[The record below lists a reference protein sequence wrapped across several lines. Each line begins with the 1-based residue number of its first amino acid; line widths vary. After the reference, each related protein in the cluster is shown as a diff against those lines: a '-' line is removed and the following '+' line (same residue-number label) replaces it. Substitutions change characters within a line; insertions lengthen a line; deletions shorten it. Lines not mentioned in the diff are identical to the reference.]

1 LILFGKHI
9 DQTIDSIDGRHER
22 ETFVKEVVV
31 TRGHVPLAMIRK
43 RLARNA
49 GGTKGVVLLVHGFG
63 QNRYAWHLPSRSLA
77 NYLAKCGFDV
87 FNLDLRGHGR
97 SRHFGSRRSKSVS
110 DYVEED
116 LPNAVEE
123 IRAIAGDRPIFL
135 VGHSLGGLV
144 SYAAAPGLDGA
155 IGGLASFG
163 SPYHFGRGSTS
174 LTAIATF
181 IRLVNVLR
189 LKPNP
194 PMPLKPVGLTMM
206 AFRQIAESPLYP
218 VPWRGW
224 HKGSMEPH
232 VLQEHLRMAFDRAGL
247 AELAELFDWAAQK
260 KFGGRERDYGE
271 RFEKL
276 DLPLLVV
283 AGTHDDLAPPE
294 GVQPAFAASRS
305 SDKTYR
311 ALPLGH
317 IDLLVG
323 REAPKTAWPM
333 LGNWISGRVDK

>member
-1 LILFGKHI
+1 MILFGRNV
-9 DQTIDSIDGRHER
+9 DQSIDLRER

-31 TRGHVPLAMIRK
+31 TRGAVPLAMVRK
-43 RLARNA
+43 RLARNG
-49 GGTKGVVLLVHGFG
+49 GGTKASVLLIHGFG
-63 QNRYAWHLPSRSLA
+63 QNRYAWHLPSRSMA
-77 NYLAKCGFDV
+77 NYLAKVGFDV

-123 IRAIAGDRPIFL
+123 IHAIAGKRPVFL

-155 IGGLASFG
+155 IAGVASFG

-181 IRLVNVLR
+181 VRMVNVLR

-194 PMPLKPVGLTMM
+194 VVPVKAIGLTMS
-206 AFRQIAESPLYP
+206 AFRHLAESPLYP
-218 VPWRGW
+218 MPWRGW
-224 HKGSMEPH
+224 HKGSMEPQ
-232 VLQEHLRMAFDRAGL
+232 VLTEHLRMAFDRAGL
-247 AELAELFDWAAQK
+247 AELAELFEWAAQK
-260 KFGGRERDYGE
+260 RFGGDNDYGE
-271 RFEKL
+271 RFETL

-283 AGTHDDLAPPE
+283 AGTHDDLAPPA
-294 GVQPAFAASRS
+294 GVQPGYARSQS

-311 ALPLGH
+311 TLPLGH

-333 LGNWISGRVDK
+333 LAQWITARVR

>member
-1 LILFGKHI
+1 MILFGKHI

-31 TRGHVPLAMIRK
+31 TRGAVPLAMIRK
-43 RLARNA
+43 RLARNG
-49 GGTKGVVLLVHGFG
+49 GGTRAVVLLVHGFG

-77 NYLAKCGFDV
+77 NYLAKIGFDV

-97 SRHFGSRRSKSVS
+97 SRHFGSRRSSSVS
-110 DYVEED
+110 DYDEED
-116 LPNAVEE
+116 LPNAIEE
-123 IRAIAGDRPIFL
+123 IQQLAGKRPVFL

-144 SYAAAPGLDGA
+144 SYAAAPQLNGA
-155 IGGLASFG
+155 IAGVASFG

-181 IRLVNVLR
+181 VRMVNVLR

-194 PMPLKPVGLTMM
+194 PVPLKPIGLTMM
-206 AFRQIAESPLYP
+206 AFRAVAESPLYP

-232 VLQEHLRMAFDRAGL
+232 VLQEHLRLAFDRAGL
-247 AELAELFDWAAQK
+247 AELAELFEWAAQK
-260 KFGGRERDYGE
+260 RFGGRERDYGE

-283 AGTHDDLAPPE
+283 SGTHDDLAPPE
-294 GVQPAFAASRS
+294 GVQPAYARSTS

-333 LGNWISGRVDK
+333 LGQWISGRLP

>member
-1 LILFGKHI
+1 MILFGRHV
-9 DQTIDSIDGRHER
+9 DQSIDLHER

-31 TRGHVPLAMIRK
+31 TRGVVPLAMVRK
-43 RLARNA
+43 RLARNG
-49 GGTKGVVLLVHGFG
+49 GGTKALVLLVHGFG
-63 QNRYAWHLPSRSLA
+63 QNRYAWHLPSRSMA
-77 NYLAKCGFDV
+77 NYLAKAGFDV

-97 SRHFGSRRSKSVS
+97 SRHFGSRRSKSVC

-123 IRAIAGDRPIFL
+123 IQALAGKRPVFL

-155 IGGLASFG
+155 IAGVASFG

-181 IRLVNVLR
+181 VRLVNVLR
-189 LKPNP
+189 LKPNLP
-194 PMPLKPVGLTMM
+194 VPLKPVGLSMS
-206 AFRQIAESPLYP
+206 AFRHLAESPLYP
-218 VPWRGW
+218 IPWRGW
-224 HKGSMEPH
+224 HKGSMEPQ
-232 VLQEHLRMAFDRAGL
+232 VLTEHLRMAFDRAGL
-247 AELAELFDWAAQK
+247 AELAELFEWAAQK
-260 KFGGRERDYGE
+260 RFGGDKDYGE

-283 AGTHDDLAPPE
+283 SGTHDDLAPPA
-294 GVQPAFAASRS
+294 GVQPGFARSQS

-323 REAPKTAWPM
+323 REATKTAWPM
-333 LGNWISGRVDK
+333 LAQWITARIR

>member
-1 LILFGKHI
+1 MILFGRNV
-9 DQTIDSIDGRHER
+9 DQSIDLRER

-31 TRGHVPLAMIRK
+31 TRGAVPLAMVRK
-43 RLARNA
+43 RLARNG
-49 GGTKGVVLLVHGFG
+49 GGTRASVLLIHGFG
-63 QNRYAWHLPSRSLA
+63 QNRYAWHLPSRSMA
-77 NYLAKCGFDV
+77 NYLAKVGFDV

-123 IRAIAGDRPIFL
+123 IHAIAGQRPVFL

-155 IGGLASFG
+155 IAGVASFG

-181 IRLVNVLR
+181 VRLVNVLR

-194 PMPLKPVGLTMM
+194 PVPIKAIGLTMS
-206 AFRQIAESPLYP
+206 AFRHLAESPLYP
-218 VPWRGW
+218 MPWRGW
-224 HKGSMEPH
+224 HKGSMEPQ
-232 VLQEHLRMAFDRAGL
+232 VLTEHLRMAFDRAGL
-247 AELAELFDWAAQK
+247 AELAELFEWAAQK
-260 KFGGRERDYGE
+260 RFGGDKDYGE

-283 AGTHDDLAPPE
+283 AGTHDDLAPPA
-294 GVQPAFAASRS
+294 GVQPGYARSQS

-311 ALPLGH
+311 TLPLGH

-323 REAPKTAWPM
+323 REAQKTAWPM
-333 LGNWISGRVDK
+333 LAQWITARVR

>member
-1 LILFGKHI
+1 MILFGRQI
-9 DQTIDSIDGRHER
+9 DQTIDRHER
-22 ETFVKEVVV
+22 DTFVKEVVV
-31 TRGHVPLAMIRK
+31 TRGAVPLAMIRK
-43 RLARNA
+43 RLARNG
-49 GGTKGVVLLVHGFG
+49 GGTRGVVLLVHGFG
-63 QNRYAWHLPSRSLA
+63 QNRYAWHLPSRSFA
-77 NYLAKCGFDV
+77 NYLARAGYDV

-97 SRHFGSRRSKSVS
+97 SRHFGSRRSKSVA

-116 LPNAVEE
+116 LPIAIEE
-123 IRAIAGDRPIFL
+123 VQQIAGRRKVFV

-144 SYAAAPGLDGA
+144 TYAAAPGLDGA
-155 IGGLASFG
+155 LGGIASFG

-181 IRLVNVLR
+181 VRTVNVLR

-194 PMPLKPVGLTMM
+194 PVPLKAVGLTMV
-206 AFRQIAESPLYP
+206 AFRRLAESPLYP
-218 VPWRGW
+218 IPWRGW
-224 HKGSMEPH
+224 RKGSMEPH
-232 VLQEHLRMAFDRAGL
+232 VLTEHLRMAFDRAGL

-260 KFGGRERDYGE
+260 RFGGRESDYGE

-294 GVQPAFAASRS
+294 GVHPGFARSGS

-323 REAPKTAWPM
+323 REAPKSSWVVLSDW
-333 LGNWISGRVDK
+333 LGARSSRG

>member
-31 TRGHVPLAMIRK
+31 TRGAVPLAMIRK
-43 RLARNA
+43 RLARNG

-63 QNRYAWHLPSRSLA
+63 QNRYAWHLPSRSFA
-77 NYLAKCGFDV
+77 NYLAKAGFDV

-97 SRHFGSRRSKSVS
+97 SRHFGSHRSSSVS

-116 LPNAVEE
+116 LPTAIEE
-123 IRAIAGDRPIFL
+123 IQELTGKKPVFL

-144 SYAAAPGLDGA
+144 SYAAAPQLNGA
-155 IGGLASFG
+155 IAGVASFG

-181 IRLVNVLR
+181 VRMVNVLR

-194 PMPLKPVGLTMM
+194 PVPLKPVGLTMI
-206 AFRQIAESPLYP
+206 AFRALAESPLYP

-232 VLQEHLRMAFDRAGL
+232 VLQEHLKLAFDRAGL
-247 AELAELFDWAAQK
+247 AELAELFEWAAQK

-276 DLPLLVV
+276 DVPLLVV
-283 AGTHDDLAPPE
+283 SGTHDDLAPPE
-294 GVQPAFAASRS
+294 GVQPAYARSTS

-311 ALPLGH
+311 SLPLGH

-333 LGNWISGRVDK
+333 LGQWISARLP

>member
-1 LILFGKHI
+1 VILFGRNV
-9 DQTIDSIDGRHER
+9 DQSIDLRER

-31 TRGHVPLAMIRK
+31 TRGAVPLAMVRK
-43 RLARNA
+43 RLARNG
-49 GGTKGVVLLVHGFG
+49 GGTKASVLLIHGFG
-63 QNRYAWHLPSRSLA
+63 QNRYAWHLPSRSMA
-77 NYLAKCGFDV
+77 NYLAKVGFDV

-123 IRAIAGDRPIFL
+123 IQAIAGKRPVFL

-155 IGGLASFG
+155 IAGVASIG

-181 IRLVNVLR
+181 VRMVNVLR

-194 PMPLKPVGLTMM
+194 VVPVKAIGLTMS
-206 AFRQIAESPLYP
+206 AFRHLAESPLYP
-218 VPWRGW
+218 MPWRGW
-224 HKGSMEPH
+224 HKGSMEPQ
-232 VLQEHLRMAFDRAGL
+232 VLTEHLRMAFDRAGL
-247 AELAELFDWAAQK
+247 AELAELFEWAAEK
-260 KFGGRERDYGE
+260 RFGGDTDYGE

-283 AGTHDDLAPPE
+283 AGTHDDLAPPA
-294 GVQPAFAASRS
+294 GVQPGYARSQS

-311 ALPLGH
+311 TLPLGH

-333 LGNWISGRVDK
+333 LAQWITARVR